1 MFERGCLGL
10 AQVCA
15 EVECRIDPAAQGNF
29 VAGVLAETPVL
40 GVRLPR
46 PFHACFTTR
55 LGGSSEGPFSSMN
68 LDPRSVDRPEAVAH
82 NRDLLGSAIDRRLV
96 SPLQA
101 HGLRVAG
108 AADYLERPPDTA
120 CDGLTL
126 HAEID
131 RGLAALLLF
140 ADCVP
145 VVFCGEVDMAVVH
158 GGWRG
163 VLGGVVQQGGR
174 AMIGA
179 PATAIIGPSIGP
191 CCFTVDPSVADA
203 FSARFGPQVVLGG
216 QVAPRVDLWE
226 AVTVAATELGVPR
239 GQVVNPRLCTVCN
252 ADLFYSYRKE
262 GPVTG
267 RHGCLAWV
275 ADTP

>member
-1 MFERGCLGL
+1 MFEQEGVGL
-10 AQVCA
+10 AEARA
-15 EVECRIDPAAQGNF
+15 EIERRIDPEARRHF
-29 VAGVLAETPVL
+29 VARVLADTPVL
-40 GVRLPR
+40 EVKLPR

-55 LGGSSEGPFSSMN
+55 LGGSSEGPFFSMN
-68 LDPRSVDRPEAVAH
+68 LDTRSEDKHEAVAH
-82 NRDLLGSAIDRRLV
+82 NRDLLASAIGRRLV

-108 AADYLERPPDTA
+108 AADYIERPPDTA

-126 HAEID
+126 HADID

-145 VVFCGEVDMAVVH
+145 VVFCGEVDMSVVH
-158 GGWRG
+158 AGWRG

-191 CCFTVDPSVADA
+191 CCFTVDQEVVDA
-203 FSARFGPQVVLGG
+203 FSARFGLQVVLGTPG
-216 QVAPRVDLWE
+216 ALRVDLWE

-252 ADLFYSYRKE
+252 TDLFYSYRKE

-267 RHGCLAWV
+267 RHGCLAWA
-275 ADTP
+275 ADTH

>member
-1 MFERGCLGL
+1 LFEQGSLGL
-10 AQVCA
+10 TEARA
-15 EVECRIDPAAQGNF
+15 EIERRIDSAASRHF
-29 VAGVLAETPVL
+29 VAGVLAATPVL
-40 GVRLPR
+40 EVQLPH

-55 LGGSSEGPFSSMN
+55 LGGSSEGPFFSMN
-68 LDPRSVDRPEAVAH
+68 LNPRSEDKPEVVAH
-82 NRDLLGSAIDRRLV
+82 NRDLLGSAIGRRLV
-96 SPLQA
+96 SPLQT

-108 AADYLERPPDTA
+108 AADYIQRPPDTA
-120 CDGLTL
+120 CDGLSL
-126 HAEID
+126 HADID

-158 GGWRG
+158 AGWRG

-191 CCFTVDPSVADA
+191 CCFGVDPEVADA
-203 FSARFGPQVVLGG
+203 FAARFGRQVVLGA
-216 QVAPRVDLWE
+216 QDAPRVDLWE

-239 GQVVNPRLCTVCN
+239 GQVVNPRICTVCN
-252 ADLFYSYRKE
+252 TDLFYSYRKE

-275 ADTP
+275 AETP

>member
-1 MFERGCLGL
+1 MSEQEGVGLTEARTELER
-10 AQVCA
+10 
-15 EVECRIDPAAQGNF
+15 RIDPEARRHF
-29 VAGVLAETPVL
+29 EAGVLADSPVL
-40 GVRLPR
+40 KVKLPR

-55 LGGSSEGPFSSMN
+55 LGGSSTGPFSSMN
-68 LDPRSVDRPEAVAH
+68 LDPRSADRPEAVTR
-82 NRDLLGSAIDRRLV
+82 NRGLLASAVGRRLV

-108 AADYLERPPDTA
+108 AAEYIERPPDIA

-126 HAEID
+126 HADID
-131 RGLAALLLF
+131 LGLAALLLF

-191 CCFTVDPSVADA
+191 CCFTVGQEVADA
-203 FSARFGPQVVLGG
+203 FSARFGPRVVLGIPG
-216 QVAPRVDLWE
+216 APRVDLWE

-252 ADLFYSYRKE
+252 TDLFYSYRRE

-275 ADTP
+275 ADSL

>member
-1 MFERGCLGL
+1 
-10 AQVCA
+10 VCA
-15 EVECRIDPAAQGNF
+15 EMECRIDPAARRHF
-29 VAGVLAETPVL
+29 VAGVLADTPVL
-40 GVRLPR
+40 EVKLPR
-46 PFHACFTTR
+46 PFRACFTTR
-55 LGGSSEGPFSSMN
+55 LGGASEGPFFSMN
-68 LDPRSVDRPEAVAH
+68 LDLRSEDKPEAVAH

-96 SPLQA
+96 TPRQV

-108 AADYLERPPDTA
+108 AADYLERPADTA
-120 CDGLTL
+120 CDGLSL
-126 HAEID
+126 QADID

-191 CCFTVDPSVADA
+191 CCFTVEQEVADSFA
-203 FSARFGPQVVLGG
+203 ARFGPQVVLGTQG
-216 QVAPRVDLWE
+216 APRVDLWE

-239 GQVVNPRLCTVCN
+239 GQVVNPRVCTVCN
-252 ADLFYSYRKE
+252 TDLFYSYRKE

-275 ADTP
+275 ADAP